1 MANFFFFFS
10 LSFPLFLLDLEDG
23 GVTDPEGFQAA
34 GISAGLR
41 ASSARPDLA
50 LVYCPDGAVAAGVFT
65 QNLVCAA
72 PVTYCKDALKE
83 SQENMSSVLIN
94 AGQANAATGESF
106 HTHTHTHTHTNTRAR
121 ARLSFFVPKQQQHQQ
136 QPKLKYMYCCTTWIL
151 GSAGWEDAVSSAN
164 TLSKKLGVPAMSI
177 LLESTGVIG
186 QRIKI
191 DKMLSA
197 IPQLVSEL
205 SDTELSSK
213 QAAMAIT
220 TTDLVYKSTSIQ
232 VEVGGHTVTLG
243 GMCKGSGMIH
253 PNMATMLGVV
263 TCDAQIEPKLWQKM
277 LKNAVVDS
285 FNQITVDGDT
295 STNDTVVALASGKV
309 PVSVKDESSDGAII
323 LQEALTALCQGLGKS
338 IAWDGEGANV
348 LIAVKVVGADNKEDA
363 RVIARS
369 IASSS
374 LAKSA
379 IFGQDPNWG
388 RIAAA
393 AGYAGPSFDV
403 DMLDIEL
410 GETKLMEKG
419 QPLAFDAAKASA
431 YLKSKIDK
439 RGVVDIYVK
448 IGDGSE
454 SGIAWGCD
462 LSYDYVKINAE
473 YTT

>member
-1 MANFFFFFS
+1 
-10 LSFPLFLLDLEDG
+10 
-23 GVTDPEGFQAA
+23 
-34 GISAGLR
+34 
-41 ASSARPDLA
+41 
-50 LVYCPDGAVAAGVFT
+50 
-65 QNLVCAA
+65 
-72 PVTYCKDALKE
+72 
-83 SQENMSSVLIN
+83 
-94 AGQANAATGESF
+94 
-106 HTHTHTHTHTNTRAR
+106 
-121 ARLSFFVPKQQQHQQ
+121 
-136 QPKLKYMYCCTTWIL
+136 MYCCTTWIL

-309 PVSVKDESSDGAII
+309 PVSVKDESSDEAII